1 MSWLEGLRTRPPTA
15 PWPSALTGFTDSPRK
30 EKGKVD
36 NLLPFI
42 DVVWKGL
49 QTCES
54 ASEPGAFVGYH
65 VHRSPSGRYRS
76 LQLEEAAVVEGVRWY
91 DLPSFESY
99 WPMQGVDGE
108 LQMQG

>member
-1 MSWLEGLRTRPPTA
+1 MSLLQNQVRLSVIMCTDPPQADTA
-15 PWPSALTGFTDSPRK
+15 
-30 EKGKVD
+30 
-36 NLLPFI
+36 
-42 DVVWKGL
+42 
-49 QTCES
+49 
-54 ASEPGAFVGYH
+54 
-65 VHRSPSGRYRS
+65 